1 MRTSFELKFE
11 AENYQAAID
20 TAAKYVGEFL
30 DIPNHEV
37 ADKTDIEIK
46 VELVEGKY
54 QVTAYG
60 KLKTNFVTFGLDK
73 HK

>member
-11 AENYQAAID
+11 AENYEAAINL
-20 TAAKYVGEFL
+20 AAKYVGEFL
-30 DIPNHEV
+30 DMPVNEV
-37 ADKTDIEIK
+37 SDKTDMELK
-46 VELVEGKY
+46 VELVDDKY

-60 KLKTNFVTFGLDK
+60 KLKTNFAAFGLDK

>member
-11 AENYQAAID
+11 AENYQAAINI
-20 TAAKYVGEFL
+20 AAKYVGDFL
-30 DIPNHEV
+30 DMPTHEV
-37 ADKTDIEIK
+37 ADKTDIELK

>member
-11 AENYQAAID
+11 AENYEAAVN
-20 TAAKYVGEFL
+20 TATKYIGEFL
-30 DIPNHEV
+30 EMPINEV
-37 ADKTDIEIK
+37 VDKTDTEIK
-46 VELVEGKY
+46 VELVDGKY

-60 KLKTNFVTFGLDK
+60 KLKTSFSAFGLDK